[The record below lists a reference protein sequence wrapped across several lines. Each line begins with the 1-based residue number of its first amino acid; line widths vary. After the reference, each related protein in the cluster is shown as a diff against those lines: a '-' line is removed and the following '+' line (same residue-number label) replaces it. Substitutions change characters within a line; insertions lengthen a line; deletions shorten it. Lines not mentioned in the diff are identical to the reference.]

1 MDTLHRLCAGL
12 DVHKDS
18 VWVCLRRLLPDD
30 QVTEEIRSFGTM
42 TADLLDLL
50 DWLLAAGVPVV
61 AMEST
66 GVYWK
71 PVFNVLE
78 GHVRVLLVNAE
89 HVKQVEGR
97 KTDAADCAWL
107 AQLLQHGLLRPSFVP
122 PAPIRALRDLTPQR
136 TQLVGERSAAA
147 NRVQKVLEDANIKL
161 ASVATDVLGVSGRAM
176 LEALVAGETDPEQL

>member
-18 VWVCLRRLLPDD
+18 ISVCVRRLLPNDEVE
-30 QVTEEIRSFGTM
+30 QQTRSFGTM

-50 DWLLAAGVPVV
+50 DWLLLCGVTIV

-78 GHVRVLLVNAE
+78 GHVRVMLVNAE

-97 KTDAADCAWL
+97 KTDPGDCAWL

-122 PAPIRALRDLTPQR
+122 DRPIRDLRDLTRQR
-136 TQLVGERSAAA
+136 TQLTGERAAE
-147 NRVQKVLEDANIKL
+147 VLR
-161 ASVATDVLGVSGRAM
+161 RAVPR
-176 LEALVAGETDPEQL
+176 LSPAAG